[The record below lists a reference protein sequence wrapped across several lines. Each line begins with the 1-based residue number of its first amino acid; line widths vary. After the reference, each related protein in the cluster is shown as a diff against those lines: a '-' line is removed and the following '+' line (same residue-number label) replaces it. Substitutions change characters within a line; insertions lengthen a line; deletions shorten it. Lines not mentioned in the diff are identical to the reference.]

1 MKKITFLALHLGYGG
16 IERCI
21 TTLAN
26 SLVED
31 YDIEIISTYKIYDKP
46 IFPLDDRIKVKYLM
60 DYGPNR
66 DEIEKAIDGHHY
78 LRLFKELK
86 KARKVLKLKKKLM
99 IKAIKECR
107 SNIII
112 STRDIHNLWLGKYGS
127 EKAIKIG
134 WEHNYHNNN
143 HNYIRKI
150 LNSITNL
157 DYFVLVSK
165 DLQEFYQKRT
175 KTKCIYIPNAIDSY
189 PTKYASLE
197 EKSLVSVGRLSHEKG
212 FDDLIDVF
220 KLVNNRYPDWKLNI
234 IGDGSERAKIEAKIL
249 NLNLTDKVI
258 LHGYRD
264 KKYVNAEL
272 FKSSIYVLPSR
283 SESFGL
289 VILEAFSYG
298 LPCIAFERANGAKNL
313 ISNGWNGYLIK
324 DSDKVAMAKRIC
336 ELIGNINRRV
346 IMGTN
351 ALKEAQKYN
360 PKKISK
366 EWVDIFNQGKR
377 KETNK
382 KKVIFISS
390 TGGHLNELLQL
401 QSLFNK
407 YDSYLITEKTK
418 TTLSLQNEFVSI
430 DYLKYGTRHKPFKY
444 IYVCL
449 VNTFK
454 SIKLYHKIKPDCII
468 TTGAHTCVPLC
479 LVAKI
484 HHKKIIYIET
494 FANMF
499 SKTITGR
506 IMYHVASVFVV
517 QWESMLK
524 LYPKAV
530 CWGWIF

>member
-26 SLVED
+26 ALVDE
-31 YDIEIISTYKIYDKP
+31 YDVEIISTYKLYDKP
-46 IFPLDDRIKVKYLM
+46 KFTLDDRIQVKYLM

-66 DEIEKAIDGHHY
+66 EEIDKALDGHHY
-78 LRLFKELK
+78 FSLLKELK
-86 KARKVLKLKKKLM
+86 RARKILKLKKKLM
-99 IKAIKECR
+99 IKAIKECN

-112 STRDIHNLWLGKYGS
+112 STRDIHNAWLGKYGK
-127 EKAIKIG
+127 EKAVKIG

-143 HNYIRKI
+143 RSYIKKI
-150 LNSITNL
+150 LNSITKL

-165 DLQEFYQKRT
+165 ELQEFYQART
-175 KTKCIYIPNAIDSY
+175 KTKCLYIPNSLDSY
-189 PTKYASLE
+189 PTKYSSLE
-197 EKSLVSVGRLSHEKG
+197 EKSIVSVGRLSYEKG

-249 NLNLTDKVI
+249 NMNLTNKVI
-258 LHGYRD
+258 LHGYQN
-264 KKYVNAEL
+264 KNYVNTQL

-298 LPCIAFERANGAKNL
+298 LPCIAFDRANGAKNL
-313 ISNGWNGYLIK
+313 ISDGWNGYLIK
-324 DSDKVAMAKRIC
+324 DSDKVKMAKRIC
-336 ELIGNINRRV
+336 ELIASTNRRV

-351 ALKEAQKYN
+351 ALKEAHKYN
-360 PKKISK
+360 IKSIKKD
-366 EWVDIFNQGKR
+366 WLNLLHQGKAQKDGR
-377 KETNK
+377 
-382 KKVIFISS
+382 KKVVFISS

-401 QSLFNK
+401 KSLFDK

-418 TTLSLQNEFVSI
+418 TTLELQTEFKSV
-430 DYLKYGTRHKPFKY
+430 DYLKYGTRHRPLRY
-444 IYVCL
+444 IYISVA
-449 VNTFK
+449 NIIK
-454 SIKLYHKIKPDCII
+454 SIKLYHKIKPDYIV
-468 TTGAHTCVPLC
+468 TTGAHTCIPLC
-479 LVAKI
+479 YIAKI
-484 HHKKIIYIET
+484 HRKKIIYIET

-499 SKTITGR
+499 SKTLTGR
-506 IMYHVASVFVV
+506 LMYPIASVFVV

-530 CWGWIF
+530 YWGWIF